1 MYKKLAACLMALIMI
16 MAMPASVV
24 FASGGD
30 GSGGGKNKNLPFKM
44 DYCSV
49 ENGAQDISLNET
61 IQMDFSKNVCNVLV
75 LADNKKCFHLTDE
88 DGNAVTI
95 RLTFP
100 DDQVQHDYK
109 RQVFITPVEEM
120 YPLSEYKLSV
130 DNTLKAKNGKTLEEP
145 VVIKFTTGTVTTEET
160 NVILDTLGENI
171 VSYESNLPVIEDE
184 VEEDGEG
191 TNILAM
197 SIAGIVVILIITATV
212 IFAVIRNKKKQQ

>member
-1 MYKKLAACLMALIMI
+1 M
-16 MAMPASVV
+16 
-24 FASGGD
+24 
-30 GSGGGKNKNLPFKM
+30 
-44 DYCSV
+44 
-49 ENGAQDISLNET
+49 
-61 IQMDFSKNVCNVLV
+61 
-75 LADNKKCFHLTDE
+75 
-88 DGNAVTI
+88 
-95 RLTFP
+95 TFP

-160 NVILDTLGENI
+160 NEILDTLGENI

-184 VEEDGEG
+184 VEEDVEG